1 MFRQNFLDFL
11 LAGWLAALSLAVVP
25 TASKAALPALLN
37 GQALPSLA
45 PMLEQVTPAVVNI
58 SAVNRIRVDQHPLL
72 SDPFFR
78 RFFDLPKSQPQRR
91 DQSLGSGVIVD
102 AERGY
107 VLTNHHVIEQAE
119 EIRVRLHDGRELT
132 AELLGDDP
140 DTDVAVLKIP
150 PQNLSAVTIA
160 DSEALRVGDFVVAIG
175 NPFGLNQTV
184 TSGIVSALGRSGLGI
199 EGYENFIQTDAS
211 INPGNSGGP
220 LVNLRG
226 ELIGINTAIL
236 APGGGNVGI
245 GFAIPSNMARGI
257 MEQILEYGEVRRG
270 VFGIAVQDLTP
281 DLAVALK
288 LEQQPG
294 AVISQ
299 IRAGSPAD
307 ESGLEVGDVVI
318 ALGEKP
324 VINAQDLRTRLAL
337 KRIGDRF
344 KLEVVRNGKQ
354 KTLGARL
361 ADPYEDYIDGG
372 TLSGLFEG
380 ALLTDVINTSTLGM
394 VSTVAVGRVEKDS
407 PAWRVGL
414 RESDLILEINR
425 NRVRNLK
432 ILEDVL
438 RDDEIWFI
446 KLRRGDQ
453 VISLVQRR

>member
-1 MFRQNFLDFL
+1 
-11 LAGWLAALSLAVVP
+11 
-25 TASKAALPALLN
+25 
-37 GQALPSLA
+37 
-45 PMLEQVTPAVVNI
+45 
-58 SAVNRIRVDQHPLL
+58 
-72 SDPFFR
+72 
-78 RFFDLPKSQPQRR
+78 
-91 DQSLGSGVIVD
+91 
-102 AERGY
+102 
-107 VLTNHHVIEQAE
+107 
-119 EIRVRLHDGRELT
+119 
-132 AELLGDDP
+132 
-140 DTDVAVLKIP
+140 
-150 PQNLSAVTIA
+150 
-160 DSEALRVGDFVVAIG
+160 
-175 NPFGLNQTV
+175 
-184 TSGIVSALGRSGLGI
+184 
-199 EGYENFIQTDAS
+199 
-211 INPGNSGGP
+211 
-220 LVNLRG
+220 
-226 ELIGINTAIL
+226 
-236 APGGGNVGI
+236 
-245 GFAIPSNMARGI
+245 